1 MQLRLYRV
9 WRLMWTLERTGLVSL
24 LTFTLWR
31 NVQLVLGIT
40 HLFACLF
47 YFMADYQFYSDFV
60 HLPDG
65 DPALAADAEDA
76 AWFQLTPAELRGWN
90 TYERYGRSLYW
101 SVTTLTTVGYGD
113 FSPVTVGEQIF
124 VTVRPRPAPRSLH
137 ACHLRCKRCAVPLAP
152 CLVLPRRRW
161 WPPRCQRR
169 AVLLWL
175 NPCTHACLHACAVD
189 VSAAVYVAGVL

>member
-9 WRLMWTLERTGLVSL
+9 WRLMWTLERTGIVSL

-47 YFMADYQFYSDFV
+47 YFMAEYHFYSDFV
-60 HLPDG
+60 ALPDG
-65 DPALAADAEDA
+65 DPALAADAEDE
-76 AWFQLTPAELRGWN
+76 AWFQLTPAELRGWS
-90 TYERYGRSLYW
+90 TYERYVRSLYW

-124 VTVRPRPAPRSLH
+124 VTVCPSLRLNLWAPPPSRCLCPRRPA
-137 ACHLRCKRCAVPLAP
+137 
-152 CLVLPRRRW
+152 
-161 WPPRCQRR
+161 
-169 AVLLWL
+169 
-175 NPCTHACLHACAVD
+175 
-189 VSAAVYVAGVL
+189 G